1 MVWCPLACPR
11 VRGWLGGRFYILYK
25 GYLLASLIFSSLFSK
40 VFYFYLF
47 LLHCWALL
55 EIGIYKE
62 ERLLEN
68 SVGNKKPEKWHGL
81 ACYLI

>member
-1 MVWCPLACPR
+1 MVWCFFVCFR

-25 GYLLASLIFSSLFSK
+25 GYFFVFFIFSLLFLK

-47 LLHCWALL
+47 LLYCWVLL

-68 SVGNKKPEKWHGL
+68 FVGNKRLEKWYGL
-81 ACYLI
+81 VCYLI